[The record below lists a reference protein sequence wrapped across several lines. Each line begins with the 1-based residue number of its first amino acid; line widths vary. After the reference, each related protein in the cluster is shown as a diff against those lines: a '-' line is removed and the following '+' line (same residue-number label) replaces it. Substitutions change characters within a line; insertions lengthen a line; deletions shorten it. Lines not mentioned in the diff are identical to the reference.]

1 MNTLY
6 IGDPHA
12 KATNLVEMGN
22 LMQFVVNVAIDQE
35 VKRIVILGDLFHNH
49 FQIRLEV
56 LEFWDRWLDVLSD
69 IPGVEVVV
77 LVGNHDQSGDYKA
90 GGHALSVF
98 KRIKKPNLHIVDGP
112 VQLGL
117 FGYLPY
123 IHSRDQL
130 IADANKLYG
139 LGARVL
145 VNHTTYAGSKYESGM
160 YAPDGIDPIELPF
173 NLLITGHIHSRQ
185 RFITTRGQTVI
196 MPGTSRWDTASD
208 ANEPKG
214 LWLVSHSSLDGSIQ
228 SERFIDT
235 SAVVTPIVS
244 VSLSEGDVIPEFP
257 KNARVAIELT
267 GSSTWVTKMKA
278 TFKGYSISVKI
289 TDKKNAVERSAGKS
303 LADFLENLYQ
313 SKNKEA
319 LVKYMKEKN
328 LV

>member
-1 MNTLY
+1 M
-6 IGDPHA
+6 
-12 KATNLVEMGN
+12 K
-22 LMQFVVNVAIDQE
+22 FVFAQYRE
-35 VKRIVILGDLFHNH
+35 TGFTRIVILGDLFHNH

-56 LEFWDRWLDVLSD
+56 LEFWDRWLDLLSD
-69 IPGVEVVV
+69 LAGVEVVV

-117 FGYLPY
+117 FAFLPY
-123 IHSRDQL
+123 IHSSDQL
-130 IADANKLYG
+130 IADASKLFDA
-139 LGARVL
+139 GARVL

-160 YAPDGIDPIELPF
+160 YAPDGIDPILLPY

-185 RFITTRGQTVI
+185 RFITPRGQTVI

-214 LWLVSHSSLDGSIQ
+214 LWLVSHSDLDGSIE

-235 SAVVTPIVS
+235 SSVVTPIVS
-244 VSLSEGDVIPEFP
+244 VSLSEGDAIPEFP
-257 KNARVAIELT
+257 KNARVAIELI

-278 TFKGYSISVKI
+278 TFKGHSVSVKI
-289 TDKKNAVERSAGKS
+289 TDKKNSVERSAGKS
-303 LADFLENLYQ
+303 LEDFVLNIYQ
-313 SKNKEA
+313 AKNKDA